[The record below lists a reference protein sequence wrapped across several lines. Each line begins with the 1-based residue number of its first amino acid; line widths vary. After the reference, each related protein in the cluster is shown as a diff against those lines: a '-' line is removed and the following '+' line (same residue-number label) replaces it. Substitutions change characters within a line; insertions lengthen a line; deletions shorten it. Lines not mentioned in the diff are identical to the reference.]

1 LLHDFLTAA
10 ECDELVALALPEL
23 EASTVVD
30 TATGGGFLSQV
41 RTSSGMFIM
50 ENTPVTK
57 VIRQRIAHLTLL
69 PGMQRTLQAVS
80 LACSR
85 QPFTITTAAEENQEA
100 ISVLQYKAR
109 TLQRD
114 DYLCS
119 GSLVSAFWHLQVGQY
134 YRPHQ
139 DFFGDA
145 TNINRGG
152 QRVATVLMY
161 LSDVEQGGETT
172 FPSANP
178 KQTAQCGRTRA
189 KGISVQPRKGNAV
202 LFFTT
207 TPDGEEDY
215 ASMHGSCEVIQGI
228 KYSATMWIRSGV
240 FT

>member
-1 LLHDFLTAA
+1 MPVHRLT
-10 ECDELVALALPEL
+10 CCSSLAL
-23 EASTVVD
+23 
-30 TATGGGFLSQV
+30 Q
-41 RTSSGMFIM
+41 I
-50 ENTPVTK
+50 
-57 VIRQRIAHLTLL
+57 
-69 PGMQRTLQAVS
+69 
-80 LACSR
+80 
-85 QPFTITTAAEENQEA
+85 
-100 ISVLQYKAR
+100 
-109 TLQRD
+109 
-114 DYLCS
+114 
-119 GSLVSAFWHLQVGQY
+119 GQY

-178 KQTAQCGRTRA
+178 KQTATCGRTRA

-202 LFFTT
+202 LFYTT

-215 ASMHGSCEVIQGI
+215 TSMHGSCEVIQGI